1 MQKML
6 PSSRSLVPGSSWQL
20 WAALGSSLQLLA
32 ALNSSGQLWAALSS
46 FGQLRA
52 APSSSGQLLAALNS
66 SWQLWAALGNSG
78 QLLNGRNGG
87 NTNNIFISSPLCCCF
102 VTLYASYFVSFLCY
116 FLCCGSFFLS
126 SFPVFNFV
134 SFVRSLLFVTV
145 LFTPLYPILNSIF
158 RSFSKITSKCL
169 RNRF

>member
-1 MQKML
+1 MWIWQVWIA
-6 PSSRSLVPGSSWQL
+6 PGSSGQLLAALGSSWQLWAAPGSSGQLLAALDSSWQL
-20 WAALGSSLQLLA
+20 WAALGI
-32 ALNSSGQLWAALSS
+32 
-46 FGQLRA
+46 
-52 APSSSGQLLAALNS
+52 
-66 SWQLWAALGNSG
+66 SG

-102 VTLYASYFVSFLCY
+102 VALYASYFVSFLCY

-126 SFPVFNFV
+126 SFPIFNFV

-145 LFTPLYPILNSIF
+145 LFTPLYPILNSII